1 MTNVTTVSTVSHE
14 GGRAISLHE
23 LNNRLERYISQIQLD
38 PDTPNISIAVDRVS
52 EGGSFSMDGTP
63 EYDEYER
70 MVSRTLIIICRVK
83 LKADCSSYK
92 STQSKRRRLQGW
104 RVKFR
109 F

>member
-1 MTNVTTVSTVSHE
+1 MANVTTVSTVSHE

-63 EYDEYER
+63 EYEEYEK
-70 MVSRTLIIICRVK
+70 MVSWTLMTIG
-83 LKADCSSYK
+83 LY
-92 STQSKRRRLQGW
+92 
-104 RVKFR
+104 
-109 F
+109 

>member
-1 MTNVTTVSTVSHE
+1 MANVTTVSTVSHE

-38 PDTPNISIAVDRVS
+38 PDTPDISIAVDRVS
-52 EGGSFSMDGTP
+52 EGGSFSMEGTP
-63 EYDEYER
+63 EYEEYEK
-70 MVSRTLIIICRVK
+70 MVSRTLIIIGFNYRK
-83 LKADCSSYK
+83 DCYSYK